1 MILYDLYIIRHN
13 CIAPFLIKISHRSL
27 AITFGYSLSNRGA
40 VSRPFQSTSR
50 VVWPTRNRGASAR
63 CGSSSFSV
71 PSARG
76 SYMYKP
82 QSAGRGSPCRNKYGA
97 AAHNRCCAQASA
109 PARAAARDRGAD
121 GGLHQRRR
129 GLEPSGPGPAR
140 ERRLGRMPSTLPTPT
155 GSPGTG
161 NGWTTTKGRSA
172 RRW

>member
-1 MILYDLYIIRHN
+1 MILYDLYFIRHN

-40 VSRPFQSTSR
+40 VSLSTVSIHVPR
-50 VVWPTRNRGASAR
+50 CLTRRKVVARRHAAVRRLFRCPLHGAPTCTNLK
-63 CGSSSFSV
+63 
-71 PSARG
+71 ARG
-76 SYMYKP
+76 VGPRAETSM
-82 QSAGRGSPCRNKYGA
+82 
-97 AAHNRCCAQASA
+97 AHNRCCAQASA

-129 GLEPSGPGPAR
+129 GLAPSGPGPAR

-155 GSPGTG
+155 ESPGTG
-161 NGWTTTKGRSA
+161 NGWTTTKGRST